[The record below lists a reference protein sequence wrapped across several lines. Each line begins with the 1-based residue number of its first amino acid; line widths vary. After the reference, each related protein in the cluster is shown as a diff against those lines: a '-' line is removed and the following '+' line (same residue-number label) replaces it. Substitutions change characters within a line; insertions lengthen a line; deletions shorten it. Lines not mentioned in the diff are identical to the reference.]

1 MTTILLEDLRR
12 FLREDDGATAIEY
25 SIIAVILAVTV
36 VGSVGSIRD
45 SLNGTFDEVGA
56 ELARNNAAASE

>member
-1 MTTILLEDLRR
+1 MNSIVPENVQR

-25 SIIAVILAVTV
+25 SIVAAILAVAV

-45 SLNGTFDEVGA
+45 SLNGTFNSVGA
-56 ELARNNAAASE
+56 ELADNNVVTE